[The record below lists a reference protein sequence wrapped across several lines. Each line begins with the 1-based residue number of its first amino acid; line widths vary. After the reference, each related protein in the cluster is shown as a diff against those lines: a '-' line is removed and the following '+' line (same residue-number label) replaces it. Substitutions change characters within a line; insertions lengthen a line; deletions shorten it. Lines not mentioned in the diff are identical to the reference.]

1 MKINFE
7 EAILKLEN
15 EVKKLEN
22 GNLTLDE
29 SISAFEEAVK
39 LVRLCNEKLENAERR
54 VRLLTENADVCACDK
69 HRYCIFVECLGIE
82 AVELLLHRSVLGCAH
97 SERETHIIERVKG

>member
-1 MKINFE
+1 MTLMKINFE

-54 VRLLTENADVCACDK
+54 VRLLTENADGTITDVPFD
-69 HRYCIFVECLGIE
+69 IE
-82 AVELLLHRSVLGCAH
+82 NEA
-97 SERETHIIERVKG
+97 